1 MAGAAIEVG
10 VEDAVGVVEA
20 GMELES
26 TKADSLEDIRVWKVV
41 LVTGVIVAC
50 DVRVAEAVEAV
61 EAVDVRVDVLDVLLG
76 TTVRAVLV
84 GKTAFFCPRQTLY
97 ADAAK
102 SMLPHDAYTQPSA
115 TSPRDSPMVL

>member
-26 TKADSLEDIRVWKVV
+26 TKADLLEDIRVWKVV

-61 EAVDVRVDVLDVLLG
+61 EVRVDVLDVLLG

-84 GKTAFFCPRQTLY
+84 GKTALFCPRQTLY